1 MRTHLLPLLVAV
13 SFALTV
19 SPVSK
24 AGDVETRPNVKV
36 TRDNNNVD
44 GLVATPSFD
53 ARNNPQRET
62 SVAISPVDPN
72 TVVIASNDLRLFDET
87 QFETNGSWIGI
98 NVSIDGGA
106 TWFNTM
112 IPGFAHDTSAAGA
125 TSPLKRFVIAS
136 SSDPTVRF
144 DAAGNFYVSGLV
156 ASGIGPNPKIVEV
169 PDNLTFVS
177 KYNYIPGT
185 RAGVSTPN
193 AAGNP
198 PNFMYAFTT
207 IVDRGAISVLP
218 FPAPP
223 KAPGQFD
230 DKPWLGVDKHRASPC
245 FGNVYMAFTPFHG
258 VDGTFPTVFSRSTDG
273 GVNFSAPVVISQK
286 GQDGSPTGLGT
297 NIAVG
302 TDGRIYVSYSR
313 FSSTNGDQQS
323 VSVVR
328 SDDCGLHFS
337 KPVQAVVSFITMQ
350 LFEPGLTFRTPT
362 LPWVAVDD
370 TNSDVVYVAYTA
382 KQGSPSHADVF
393 VARSIDGGTTWGAPV
408 KANDDATNKHQFFP
422 AITVSNGALHV
433 AWYDL
438 RDSANPG
445 SPEVTNGVLGVYYA
459 SSNTSSAFYPAFSQN
474 VKVSDAGFDPFCT
487 DFIGDYIEL
496 AAHFDGAQH
505 VVHVAWTD
513 LRDIPPDLCHSTDF
527 VPLHTGVFNENI
539 YTGRL
544 LVAP

>member
-1 MRTHLLPLLVAV
+1 MRAHLLLVAF
-13 SFALTV
+13 SFALTA
-19 SPVSK
+19 SPASK
-24 AGDVETRPNVKV
+24 AGDVETGPNIKV

-53 ARNNPQRET
+53 ARNNQQRET
-62 SVAISPVDPN
+62 SVAISPVDPE

-87 QFETNGSWIGI
+87 QFETIGSWIGI

-112 IPGFAHDTSAAGA
+112 IPGFAHDTSEAGA
-125 TSPLKRFVIAS
+125 TSPLKRWVIAS

-144 DAAGNFYVSGLV
+144 DAAGNFFVSGLV
-156 ASGIGPNPKIVEV
+156 ASVIGPNPKIVEV
-169 PDNLTFVS
+169 PDNLIFVS

-193 AAGNP
+193 AAANP
-198 PNFMYAFTT
+198 PNFTYAFTT
-207 IVDRGAISVLP
+207 IVDRGAISALP
-218 FPAPP
+218 FRARPQIA
-223 KAPGQFD
+223 GQFD
-230 DKPWLGVDKHRASPC
+230 DKPWLAVDKHPASQC
-245 FGNVYMAFTPFHG
+245 FGNVYMAFTPFNG
-258 VDGTFPTVFSRSTDG
+258 ANGTFPTVFSRSTDG

-286 GQDGSPTGLGT
+286 GRDGSPTGEGA
-297 NIAVG
+297 NIAIG
-302 TDGRIYVSYSR
+302 TDGRIYVSYST
-313 FSSTNGDQQS
+313 FSSINGDQQS

-328 SDDCGLHFS
+328 SDDCGGHFS
-337 KPVQAVVSFITMQ
+337 KPVPAAVSFITMQ

-362 LPWVAVDD
+362 LPWLAVDD

-393 VARSIDGGTTWGAPV
+393 VVRSTDAGTTWEAPV
-408 KANDDATNKHQFFP
+408 KANDDATKKHQFFP

-445 SPEVTNGVLGVYYA
+445 NPAVTNDVLGVYYA
-459 SSNTSSAFYPAFSQN
+459 SSNTATASYPAFSQN
-474 VKVSDAGFDPFCT
+474 VRVTDVGFDPFCAS
-487 DFIGDYIEL
+487 FLGDYIEL
-496 AAHFDGAQH
+496 AAHFDGVKH

-513 LRDIPPDLCHSTDF
+513 LRDIPPDLCHSTEF
-527 VPLHTGVFNENI
+527 VPLHTGVLNENI